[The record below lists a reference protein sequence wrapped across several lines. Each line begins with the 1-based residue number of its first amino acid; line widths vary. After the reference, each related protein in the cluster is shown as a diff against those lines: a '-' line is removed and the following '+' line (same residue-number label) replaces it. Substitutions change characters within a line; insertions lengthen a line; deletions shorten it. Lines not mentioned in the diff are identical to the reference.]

1 MLITSAVPQSR
12 PRLDWNTSTGDESQD
27 ELKRDHLGP
36 KIKTG
41 MVSWEGNNDDDIV
54 INGAKF

>member
-1 MLITSAVPQSR
+1 MLRNRAVPQSR
-12 PRLDWNTSTGDESQD
+12 RRLDWNTSTFDESQD
-27 ELKRDHLGP
+27 ELKRDRLGP

-54 INGAKF
+54 INGARF